1 MLHLMQRTKV
11 YDCLSFADASMPTL
25 MIIKVAIHVL
35 KSNSPDWATV
45 DELLKAEDACIWGF
59 KDKFNALIAAE
70 RALCTIHDHA
80 KLNKL
85 QVEKALADCKNDFL
99 VIAKEDNIGDIKKL
113 LPMIE
118 DLRKEW
124 IADVLSQKETSKKVR
139 EYLLSIE
146 HDKGEPVSK

>member
-124 IADVLSQKETSKKVR
+124 IADVLSQKETGKKVR